1 MIDFLVI
8 GGGIAG
14 ISAGARLSALGQV
27 TVLEAEIGLGY
38 HTSGRSA
45 AMFDQI
51 FGLPTTTEMNR
62 ASRDYHMTA
71 NGGVL
76 SPLGLMLIGTKDDEQ
91 AFATEMTSME
101 MDPMPLGD
109 AVDMVPILNL
119 EVETQTGY
127 NSNAWNIDTDRLIQD
142 FACEVRSNNGQVLTG
157 QRVQKITRTGAG
169 WLRRLTLSMRPGH
182 WLMLLGHGLI

>member
-62 ASRDYHMTA
+62 ASRDYHMTE

-76 SPLGLMLIGTKDDEQ
+76 SP
-91 AFATEMTSME
+91 
-101 MDPMPLGD
+101 
-109 AVDMVPILNL
+109 
-119 EVETQTGY
+119 
-127 NSNAWNIDTDRLIQD
+127 
-142 FACEVRSNNGQVLTG
+142 
-157 QRVQKITRTGAG
+157 QKWHPWKWTLCR
-169 WLRRLTLSMRPGH
+169 WPTLSTWCQFWAPK
-182 WLMLLGHGLI
+182 